1 MTVKQMTLAV
11 TLLAAACWLGAPAAL
26 SNVETASAALEVA
39 PVSELSDTDTC
50 EAPEM
55 TSDEQQFGKKKSWK
69 CICQLYADADGQ
81 HTGEWKGT
89 VVGRTRIGVEKHGAN
104 KACEVETASRAV
116 NCKNCSCAPAK

>member
-1 MTVKQMTLAV
+1 MTVKRMLLGA
-11 TLLAAACWLGAPAAL
+11 TLLAAAFWLGAPAAL
-26 SNVETASAALEVA
+26 SNVDRASAERSAD
-39 PVSELSDTDTC
+39 PSHELSDAGMC

-55 TSDEQQFGKKKSWK
+55 TSDGQRFGKKSWK

-104 KACEVETASRAV
+104 KACEEATASRAV
-116 NCKNCSCAPAK
+116 NCKNCSCAPEK